1 MKIAKLILLIFG
13 ISALVVLVGKVI
25 SLNNEIDMLG
35 QERETI
41 LASLNQDEVLTEE
54 VVKEEDLTLQD
65 LTFAEDWLT
74 EPTDEKEEFERVI
87 EILCISTGRDAASV
101 RDAAFKRYI
110 DYTVTQKFSTYLSA
124 SGIRTYRAQHMTTT
138 LLSQGDLWSQKYLYK
153 PPQNNV
159 MHTPNYIPTVDV
171 VIPSGVMT
179 SQTEF
184 SQFLQ
189 NMEEAFGQ

>member
-35 QERETI
+35 QEREMI
-41 LASLNQDEVLTEE
+41 LASLNQDEALTEE

-74 EPTDEKEEFERVI
+74 EPTDEKEEFEKVI
-87 EILCISTGRDAASV
+87 EILCVSTGRDAVSV
-101 RDAAFKRYI
+101 RDAVFKRYI
-110 DYTVTQKFSTYLSA
+110 DYTVVQNFSTYLSA
-124 SGIRTYRAQHMTTT
+124 SGIRKYRAQYMTEMF
-138 LLSQGDLWSQKYLYK
+138 LSQGELWNQKYLYK
-153 PPQNNV
+153 SPKNDV
-159 MHTPNYIPTVDV
+159 MHTPEYIPTADV
-171 VIPSGVMT
+171 VIPSWVMT

-189 NMEEAFGQ
+189 NMEEVFGQ